1 MQAFEM
7 KCCLQRLQI
16 ATYLKHKPSYNSS
29 YPYPI
34 ICHAIH
40 KSHRALDKA
49 NSVTEIKSKQLTI
62 SLNYSKRDAVR
73 MEVYYKTNTECLLR
87 IL

>member
-34 ICHAIH
+34 VCHAIH

-49 NSVTEIKSKQLTI
+49 KQLTI
-62 SLNYSKRDAVR
+62 SLNYSKRDVLR